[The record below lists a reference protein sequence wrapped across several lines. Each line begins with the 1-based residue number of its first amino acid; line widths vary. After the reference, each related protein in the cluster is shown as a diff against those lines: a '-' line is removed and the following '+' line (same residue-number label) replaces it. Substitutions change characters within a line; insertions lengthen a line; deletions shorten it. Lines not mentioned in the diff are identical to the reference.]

1 MPVSNAMLVLL
12 AISFVLILI
21 AGAWWYGAAFVE
33 AYLEVKNKPR
43 EKMGWCHKHGLIREK
58 HMLPLGFMDV
68 CPICYKK
75 TLDQAGQM
83 K

>member
-1 MPVSNAMLVLL
+1 MLILWVVVAVTL
-12 AISFVLILI
+12 VLILGI
-21 AGAWWYGAAFVE
+21 GAFYFTALSE

-43 EKMGWCHKHGLIREK
+43 EEMGWCHRHGLIRKK

-75 TLDQAGQM
+75 ALDQGGQM
-83 K
+83 

>member
-1 MPVSNAMLVLL
+1 MLILIIAAM
-12 AISFVLILI
+12 IVLILTLS
-21 AGAWWYGAAFVE
+21 AWYGTAFVE

-43 EKMGWCHKHGLIREK
+43 EEMGWCHKHGMIRKK

-75 TLDQAGQM
+75 TLDQAGEIQ
-83 K
+83 